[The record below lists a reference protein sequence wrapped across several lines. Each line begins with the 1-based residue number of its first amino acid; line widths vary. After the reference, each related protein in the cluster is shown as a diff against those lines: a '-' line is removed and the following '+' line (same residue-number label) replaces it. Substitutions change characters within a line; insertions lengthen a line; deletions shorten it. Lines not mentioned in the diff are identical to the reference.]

1 MESDVQQKNEQTPRK
16 TKLPTETS
24 PSPSKQR
31 RQRQNVKLKL
41 ESLMQKEPEL
51 TRRRPVRKASRKNY
65 YPDTLIVLVCLIYF
79 TSIII
84 FFFWWKIQNLNVTRI
99 LRFWIFQNHV
109 WLIREWCNLTM
120 LLMLFLAWGVGM
132 CFWRKKH
139 IVSEGKYCRKCSARI
154 TTDIFFL
161 RVRMI
166 SYCSDRSCNTL
177 VEALTGQHC
186 MMICLIL
193 FIFFKSTS
201 TGLVIVREIFSKI
214 VWN

>member
-1 MESDVQQKNEQTPRK
+1 MQQKNEQTPRK

-31 RQRQNVKLKL
+31 RQRQSVKLKL

-84 FFFWWKIQNLNVTRI
+84 YIFFWWKIQNLNVTRI
-99 LRFWIFQNHV
+99 LRFLIFQNHV
-109 WLIREWCNLTM
+109 WLIREWCNFAM
-120 LLMLFLAWGVGM
+120 LLMLLLAWAVGM

-139 IVSEGKYCRKCSARI
+139 IVSKGKYFRKCSAHI
-154 TTDIFFL
+154 TTAIFFL

-166 SYCSDRSCNTL
+166 LYCSDRSCNKL

-186 MMICLIL
+186 MMICLIW
-193 FIFFKSTS
+193 FIFF
-201 TGLVIVREIFSKI
+201 IVRESFSKI